1 MRTCVPFELRIVKG
15 KGERF
20 LGWLFC
26 PRWGPGDT
34 EKDTA
39 TEYKEPSNQCRLLDH
54 GHLPP
59 NHILG
64 PRKENYAG
72 IGPVTPANA
81 PANGGMPRNLEVTLP
96 YFGNLKSHFRYV
108 PALRRKRCDAS
119 GLSLTMHARRGKM
132 RIPVRLTSSTRT
144 GGREAVGSAHLFTP
158 ISPSRPG
165 QGGGGP
171 RFSPCP

>member
-1 MRTCVPFELRIVKG
+1 MVILPT
-15 KGERF
+15 
-20 LGWLFC
+20 LGSRRHRKRPPNRVQRAIDPMPIGGTWA
-26 PRWGPGDT
+26 P
-34 EKDTA
+34 
-39 TEYKEPSNQCRLLDH
+39 
-54 GHLPP
+54 PP

-64 PRKENYAG
+64 PRKEHYRG

-119 GLSLTMHARRGKM
+119 GLSLAMHARRGKM

-144 GGREAVGSAHLFTP
+144 GGREAGGSAHLFTP

-165 QGGGGP
+165 QGGGGARYYTIEGNVIVLPATMNAALP
-171 RFSPCP
+171 R

>member
-1 MRTCVPFELRIVKG
+1 MVILPTLVSRRNRKRHRNRVQRAIEPMPIA
-15 KGERF
+15 
-20 LGWLFC
+20 
-26 PRWGPGDT
+26 GPW
-34 EKDTA
+34 A
-39 TEYKEPSNQCRLLDH
+39 P
-54 GHLPP
+54 PP

-64 PRKENYAG
+64 PLKENYAG
-72 IGPVTPANA
+72 ICPVTPANA
-81 PANGGMPRNLEVTLP
+81 PANGGMPRNLEITLP

-144 GGREAVGSAHLFTP
+144 GGREAGGSSHLFTP
-158 ISPSRPG
+158 ISPSRAG